1 MNLGLYLHI
10 PYCLHKCG
18 YCDFNSHPEN
28 RKESIHYVDALL
40 KELRSYAKKEYTVTS
55 VFMGGGTPTILLP
68 SQLKQIL
75 IVVRLKKWRYG
86 AIIQQLNILT

>member
-28 RKESIHYVDALL
+28 PEESVHYVDALL
-40 KELRSYAKKEYTVTS
+40 KELRSYAQKN
-55 VFMGGGTPTILLP
+55 TPPHQYLL
-68 SQLKQIL
+68 
-75 IVVRLKKWRYG
+75 G
-86 AIIQQLNILT
+86 AVHLRSFCHRN